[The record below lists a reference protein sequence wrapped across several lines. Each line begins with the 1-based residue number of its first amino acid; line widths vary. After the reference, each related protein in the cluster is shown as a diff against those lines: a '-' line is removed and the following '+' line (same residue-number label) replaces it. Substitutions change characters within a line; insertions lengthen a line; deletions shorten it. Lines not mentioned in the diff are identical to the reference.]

1 MMMSDDDANGRAA
14 LAGDREIAAARVY
27 DAPPDV
33 VFRMF
38 TDPRHVSNWWGPR
51 GFTTTTHAMDLRP
64 GGVWRFT
71 MHGPDGRDYANRVT
85 YTEVVEGKRLAYEHR
100 GEAEDEGVQ
109 FRVLV
114 TFEEAG
120 VGRTRLDMRMTFPS
134 AEARDFVSKY
144 GAVEGLTDTLARF
157 GEQLGVLA

>member
-1 MMMSDDDANGRAA
+1 MTNETNKPAA
-14 LAGDREIAAARVY
+14 VVGDREIAAARVF

-38 TDPRHVSNWWGPR
+38 TDTKHVSNWWGPR
-51 GFTTTTHAMDLRP
+51 GFTTTTHSVDLRP

-71 MHGPDGRDYANRVT
+71 MHGPDGRDYPNRVT
-85 YTEVVEGKRLAYEHR
+85 YTEVVEGKRLAYQHN
-100 GEAEDEGVQ
+100 GEAEHDPVQ

-114 TFEEAG
+114 TFDDLG
-120 VGRTRLDMRMTFPS
+120 GGRTQLNMRMTFPTP
-134 AEARDFVSKY
+134 EARDFVSKY

-157 GEQLGVLA
+157 AEQLAVMA